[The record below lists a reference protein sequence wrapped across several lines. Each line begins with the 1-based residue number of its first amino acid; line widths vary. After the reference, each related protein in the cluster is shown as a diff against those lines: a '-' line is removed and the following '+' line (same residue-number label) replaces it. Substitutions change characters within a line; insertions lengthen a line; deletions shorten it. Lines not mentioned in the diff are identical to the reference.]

1 MTDAGVELLA
11 TIPSLTSLDLS
22 GCNITDVGLVA
33 LGNNGNLKDLILSE
47 CYTITDIGIQVKHL
61 ISDFF
66 KAPTLMPRFLEKSL
80 FSLIIRR
87 EKEGV
92 ESGRRSSMT
101 PDFLKFI
108 LGYRH

>member
-61 ISDFF
+61 ISDFEIW
-66 KAPTLMPRFLEKSL
+66 L
-80 FSLIIRR
+80 
-87 EKEGV
+87 
-92 ESGRRSSMT
+92 
-101 PDFLKFI
+101 
-108 LGYRH
+108 